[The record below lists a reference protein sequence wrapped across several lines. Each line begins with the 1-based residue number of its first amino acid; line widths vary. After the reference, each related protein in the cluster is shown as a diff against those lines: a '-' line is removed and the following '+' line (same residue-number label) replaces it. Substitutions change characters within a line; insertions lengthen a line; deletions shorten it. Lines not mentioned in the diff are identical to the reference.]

1 MKKIISLSF
10 AVLLLGTSIGSA
22 TDLTQEEQEEYGRRT
37 AGQKMTKDDSQRIFD
52 EIIAARTAPPV
63 ASKDYVKSSKVRGA
77 AANDSDGEDG
87 GMFTTHVTKSEPVEV
102 PDVIGDGRG
111 TPFSLGPIS
120 QGILASTKTQLA
132 PRYLAELA
140 AHISNAEITD
150 KDSLLRKAQELEALQ
165 AKREDFASR
174 KAETLK
180 HLGVEPVTTDND
192 DGETVPDLTAK
203 STDVMTGFY
212 KDEMFKP
219 KVPGPVGPKARVN
232 LGASGALLDFMGTVV
247 EGINPAA
254 LKALS
259 LAKQVEALTQA
270 RNKLSTASGKAAS
283 LLAAAEQP
291 QRLARGEQAKS
302 SPVLNPQHIAAID
315 EKIVEM
321 DAMISSMQEAL
332 DAEKDKIVRW
342 TAAEKLEKEKGFFS
356 KIQAI
361 YRALKERLSAAKDY
375 AAMMADLTGE
385 EEVPVV
391 NSARDAYVAAELK
404 KKAVLEV
411 RRVAQA
417 HGAAHDGTSKIAL
430 KK

>member
-22 TDLTQEEQEEYGRRT
+22 ADLTEAEQEEYGRRT
-37 AGQKMTKDDSQRIFD
+37 AGQKMTKDGSRKIID
-52 EIIAARTAPPV
+52 EIIAERAPLKTGP
-63 ASKDYVKSSKVRGA
+63 SRGKMPTKA
-77 AANDSDGEDG
+77 AGGDSDDEG

-111 TPFSLGPIS
+111 TRFSLGPIS
-120 QGILASTKTQLA
+120 QRMLGKTTLA

-140 AHISNAEITD
+140 ADISNAEITD
-150 KDSLLRKAQELEALQ
+150 KDSLLRKAQELESLQ
-165 AKREDFASR
+165 AKREDFLRQKEAMMA
-174 KAETLK
+174 K
-180 HLGVEPVTTDND
+180 LGVEPSMIMDD

-203 STDVMTGFY
+203 STTAMAGFY

-232 LGASGALLDFMGTVV
+232 LGASGALLDFMGKAV
-247 EGINPAA
+247 ESINPAA

-259 LAKQVEALTQA
+259 LAEQVEALTQA
-270 RNKLSTASGKAAS
+270 RNKLSTASVKAGQ
-283 LLAAAEQP
+283 LLKTSNPPPRADG
-291 QRLARGEQAKS
+291 GEQAKS
-302 SPVLNPQHIAAID
+302 SPVLNAQHIAAID
-315 EKIVEM
+315 AQIAEM
-321 DAMISSMQEAL
+321 DTLIAPMQKML

-342 TAAEKLEKEKGFFS
+342 TAAEKMEKEKGFFS

-361 YRALKERLSAAKDY
+361 YRTLKERLSAAKDY
-375 AAMMADLTGE
+375 AAMMADVTG

-391 NSARDAYVAAELK
+391 NPTRDAYVAAELK
-404 KKAVLEV
+404 RKAELEAK
-411 RRVAQA
+411 RLAEA
-417 HGAAHDGTSKIAL
+417 HGAAHDGTSKAAV